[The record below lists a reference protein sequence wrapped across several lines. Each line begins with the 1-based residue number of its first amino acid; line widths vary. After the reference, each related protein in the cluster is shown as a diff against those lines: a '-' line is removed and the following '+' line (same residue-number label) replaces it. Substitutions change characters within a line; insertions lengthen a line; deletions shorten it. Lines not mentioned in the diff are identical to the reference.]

1 MKQRRPHTFLAAP
14 AALLLA
20 GLLSVSVL
28 RASDAPV
35 PPVAKKAPK
44 ASVLHG
50 EKRVDDYFW
59 LREKENPA
67 VVSYLTAE
75 NSYTDAVMRPTEALQ
90 ETLYKEMLG
99 RIQQTDL
106 SVPQKDGGYWYYN
119 RTEEGKQYPIF
130 CRKKGSLDA
139 PEEVLLDGNKL
150 AAGQKFFNLGALSVS
165 NDGNLLAYSTDYTG
179 FRQYTLEVKDLRTGK
194 TLPDKREKVTA
205 VTWAADDKTLFYGV
219 EDSAKRSHRIYRHA
233 LGAAED
239 PLVYEEKDERF
250 NVWVGRSRSRE
261 YLFIQSGS
269 LTSTEVRYLKAAEPE
284 GELKLVAARRPN
296 VEYDVEHR
304 GDLFYITVN
313 DTGRNFR
320 LVTAPVAD
328 PDPKNWQELLPHR
341 ADVMLEGLLLFKDY
355 MVTSEREAGLQQV
368 AVTSFKTG
376 EKHRISFPEPVY
388 TIFPQGNPELDTA
401 VVRLSYQSLIT
412 PASVYDY
419 GLDNRE
425 LKLLKKT
432 EVLGGYDPSLYAS
445 ERISIPAP
453 DGTGVPVSI
462 LYRKDVPRDGS
473 APLHLT
479 SYGSYGAPSFVAF
492 NPNRLSLLDR
502 GFIFAIAHIRGGGDL
517 GKAWHDDG
525 RMLHKKNTFTDFI
538 AVAEGLI
545 ARRYANKGKLTIQ
558 GGSAGG
564 LLMGAVTNMRPDLF
578 KAVIANVPFVDVIN
592 TMSDPSLP
600 LTVAEFE
607 EWGNPQNKAEY
618 DYIKSYDPY
627 GNLAARDYPAVLVT
641 TSLNDSQVMYWEPAK
656 YVAKMRSLK
665 TDPNPLLL
673 HTNMAGG
680 HGGSS
685 GRYDRLKETA
695 FETAFLLWQVGLSKE
710 EKGEIGTIEIPV
722 ANRP

>member
-1 MKQRRPHTFLAAP
+1 MKQHHRLSFLAAP

-20 GLLSVSVL
+20 GLLGVPAL
-28 RASDAPV
+28 RAGDAPI

-44 ASVLHG
+44 TDVLHG

-59 LREKENPA
+59 LRDKEKPE

-75 NSYTDAVMRPTEALQ
+75 NSYTDEVMRPTEALQ

-119 RTEEGKQYPIF
+119 RTEEGKQYPIV

-139 PEEVLLDGNKL
+139 PEEVLLDGNQL

-179 FRQYTLEVKDLRTGK
+179 FRQYTLQVKDLRTGQ

-261 YLFIQSGS
+261 YLFVASGS
-269 LTSTEVRYLKAAEPE
+269 MTSSEVRYLKAAEPE
-284 GELKLVAARRPN
+284 GEPKLVAARRPDI
-296 VEYDVEHR
+296 EYDVEHR

-313 DTGRNFR
+313 DTGRNGR
-320 LVTAPVAD
+320 LVTAPAAD

-341 ADVMLEGLLLFKDY
+341 AGVMLEGVMLFKDH
-355 MVTSEREAGLQQV
+355 MVAFEREAGLQQA

-388 TIFPQGNPELDTA
+388 TVFPQGNPELDTGLL
-401 VVRLSYQSLIT
+401 RFTYQSLVT

-432 EVLGGYDPSLYAS
+432 EVLGGYDPSRYAS

-453 DGTGVPVSI
+453 DGTAVPVSI
-462 LYRKDVPRDGS
+462 VYRKDVPRDGS
-473 APLHLT
+473 APLMLT

-502 GFIFAIAHIRGGGDL
+502 GFVYAIAHIRGGGDL

-545 ARRYANKGKLTIQ
+545 ARKYASKGRVTIQ

-656 YVAKMRSLK
+656 YVAKMRTLK

-673 HTNMAGG
+673 RTNMAGG

-685 GRYDRLKETA
+685 GRYDRLRETA
-695 FETAFLLWQVGLSKE
+695 FETAFLLWQVGLAKE
-710 EKGEIGTIEIPV
+710 EKDEIGTIEIPV
-722 ANRP
+722 ASRP